1 MMKIIKYVFNLC
13 LVALIVISC
22 VEDDNTDYVDA
33 IAAPANVSAKI
44 SVTQDNTGLV
54 TITPLAEG
62 AVSYNVSF
70 GDGSEIEEGITPG
83 NGVDHIYEEGT
94 YEATI
99 TAVGLNGL
107 TTAATQNVVVS
118 FKAPENLMV
127 TIENDAAISKQVNVS
142 ATADFVTSFEVYFG
156 EVGKTDPVVMNID
169 ETISYLY
176 EEAGTYTIRVV
187 AMSAAIETVEYS
199 EEFIVTAILQ
209 PLTAAPT
216 PNRAQSDVISIY
228 SDSYVNPDPIDYYP
242 NWGQTTTYT
251 QIEVAGNSVIQYGDL
266 TYQGIDFNTVAVDA
280 SAMEFIHIDVWTA
293 DANFNAKL
301 SPISSGP
308 NEAAYDLALIQ
319 DQWTSFDI
327 PISFFTDANPALNF
341 GDIIQFK
348 FDGVPSGGGTIFVDN
363 LYFYKPGTT
372 APVNLLTNG
381 DFENG
386 SDSWLIGVDDNSSAP
401 VTTEGD
407 NTFYSVN
414 VASAGNPFDVNV
426 SQKVEI
432 TQGETYTLT
441 FDAWSD
447 GNRSILAG
455 IGLSADPWT
464 NTTENVNITTTP
476 TTYSYTFTATDFGA
490 ANARVIFDLG
500 AEVGIVNIDNVILSG
515 GEGVVVNLL
524 ANPDFENGSDSWL
537 IGVDDNS
544 SAPVV
549 TEGDNTYY
557 SVNVASAGNP
567 FDVNLSQKVEIIQG
581 ETYTLTFDA
590 WSDVNRLIIAG
601 IGLSADPWTNTTE
614 NVSITTT
621 RATYSYSFTATEFGD
636 ANARVIFDLGAEVGM
651 VNIDDVSLVLE

>member
-1 MMKIIKYVFNLC
+1 MKIIKNVFNLC
-13 LVALIVISC
+13 LVALIAISC

-33 IAAPANVSAKI
+33 IAAPASVSATI

-94 YEATI
+94 YEAII

-142 ATADFVTSFEVYFG
+142 ATADFVTAFEVYFG
-156 EVGKTDPVVMNID
+156 EAGKTDPVVMNID
-169 ETISYLY
+169 ETISYQY
-176 EEAGTYTIRVV
+176 EEAGTYTIKVV

-251 QIEVAGNSVIQYGDL
+251 QIEVAGNNVIQYGDL

-293 DANFNAKL
+293 DANFSAKL

-363 LYFYKPGTT
+363 LYFYKAGTI
-372 APVNLLTNG
+372 APDNLLING

-401 VTTEGD
+401 VVTEGD

-414 VASAGNPFDVNV
+414 VTSAGFPYDVNV

-447 GNRSILAG
+447 GNRSIVAG

-464 NTTENVNITTTP
+464 NTTENVNITTTR

-567 FDVNLSQKVEIIQG
+567 YDVNLSQKVQIIQG

-590 WSDVNRLIIAG
+590 WSDVNRSIIAG

-614 NVSITTT
+614 DVAITTT
-621 RATYSYSFTATEFGD
+621 RATYTYSFTATEFGD

>member
-1 MMKIIKYVFNLC
+1 MMKIIKNVFNLC
-13 LVALIVISC
+13 LVALIAISC

-33 IAAPANVSAKI
+33 IAAPASVSATI

-94 YEATI
+94 YEAII

-142 ATADFVTSFEVYFG
+142 ATADFVTAFEVYFG
-156 EVGKTDPVVMNID
+156 EAGKTDPVVMNID
-169 ETISYLY
+169 ETISYQY
-176 EEAGTYTIRVV
+176 EEAGTYTIKVV

-251 QIEVAGNSVIQYGDL
+251 QIEVAGNNVIQYGDL

-293 DANFNAKL
+293 DANFSAKL

-363 LYFYKPGTT
+363 LYFYKAGTI
-372 APVNLLTNG
+372 APDNLLING

-401 VTTEGD
+401 VVTEGD

-414 VASAGNPFDVNV
+414 VTSAGFPYDVNV

-447 GNRSILAG
+447 GNRSIVAG

-464 NTTENVNITTTP
+464 NTTENVNITTTR

-567 FDVNLSQKVEIIQG
+567 YDVNLSQKVQIIQG

-590 WSDVNRLIIAG
+590 WSDVNRSIIAG

-614 NVSITTT
+614 DVAITTT
-621 RATYSYSFTATEFGD
+621 RATYTYSFTATEFGD